1 MMATQHRVDP
11 RVRAYGKARIDIT
24 RRAKDEQEWQRMWKD
39 PRYSF
44 PFKFGATWKH
54 CIEYRVDDFAAE
66 VGFFMDVLGF
76 PALAFSPSFAMFTS
90 PGQEFSFSVAITPEG
105 CFSTPPDSIRLQ
117 FMVEDIL
124 RTAAELE
131 QRGVKFE
138 QQPEGGSASGGLIS
152 GYFRTPHGICI
163 DLMGYSQPALPRAVQ
178 PAATGALP
186 AELEVEDQED
196 ESELDIERMPLFS
209 APIEADDPLFQ
220 YPGENQE
227 HSNGREAGLKGSS
240 ADRASDVESDLAL
253 QFDLPEPP
261 LPTTRAGSPKPAGQT
276 RESRNDRLSK
286 TSRLDPFRRNGEGKY
301 PADTR
306 RARYSMHPHPGRSQ
320 STLSPSIRGRTLSGK
335 DGALEK
341 PVEPQEPGQGDNDLQ
356 PEAGF
361 SPPVEPVL
369 ETPQVEAEQI
379 EEPRYEDIIEED
391 DYDTPY

>member
-24 RRAKDEQEWQRMWKD
+24 RRAKDEQEWQRLWKD

-44 PFKFGATWKH
+44 PFRFGTTWKH

-90 PGQEFSFSVAITPEG
+90 PGQDFSFSVAVTPEG

-124 RTAAELE
+124 TTAAELE

-138 QQPEGGSASGGLIS
+138 QRPEVGSAGEALIS
-152 GYFRTPHGICI
+152 GYFRTPHGICV
-163 DLMGYSQPALPRAVQ
+163 DLMGYSQPRLPNPVQ
-178 PAATGALP
+178 QAAAAGMP
-186 AELEVEDQED
+186 AELEEEDEEE

-209 APIEADDPLFQ
+209 AQIEADDPLFQ
-220 YPGENQE
+220 YPGEDHE
-227 HSNGREAGLKGSS
+227 HSNGREADQEGS
-240 ADRASDVESDLAL
+240 ADRVTDVVSDSAL
-253 QFDLPEPP
+253 QFDIPEPP
-261 LPTTRAGSPKPAGQT
+261 LPTTREGNPKPAGQT
-276 RESRNDRLSK
+276 RESRNDRLGK
-286 TSRLDPFRRNGEGKY
+286 TSRPDPFRRNGEGKY
-301 PADTR
+301 PGDTR

-320 STLSPSIRGRTLSGK
+320 TGLSPSIRGRTPGGK
-335 DGALEK
+335 DEALEK
-341 PVEPQEPGQGDNDLQ
+341 PAAPQGPEPEDSGLK

-361 SPPVEPVL
+361 TPPVEPVA
-369 ETPQVEAEQI
+369 EEPQVEAEQI